1 MQRCRRWSFEK
12 LQRQPFSAALA
23 NVYFLSLACAKLFGR
38 ATASVKIL
46 TIRIIRGKVY
56 LPMPLHPL
64 LARELRQSKRL
75 QKFFDSLSESA
86 RQHIDHS
93 VREVKKEDTR
103 LRRAQHAAEYLME
116 AMEAELDPP
125 PLMKAAFRRNAQA
138 RQGWKLM
145 PQPLRRQYLIFI
157 FRGRYP
163 ETRALYI
170 ERTVLDAALY
180 ADRHTGNTT
189 NPDVET

>member
-1 MQRCRRWSFEK
+1 
-12 LQRQPFSAALA
+12 
-23 NVYFLSLACAKLFGR
+23 
-38 ATASVKIL
+38 
-46 TIRIIRGKVY
+46 
-56 LPMPLHPL
+56 PLHPL

-75 QKFFDSLSESA
+75 QKFFDSLPEST
-86 RQHIDHS
+86 RKYIDHS
-93 VREVKKEDTR
+93 IREVKKEDTR

-125 PLMKAAFRRNAQA
+125 PMMKAAFARNAKA

-170 ERTVLDAALY
+170 ERTILDAAEY
-180 ADRHTGNTT
+180 AGRHTGNTT
-189 NPDVET
+189 PL

>member
-1 MQRCRRWSFEK
+1 MH
-12 LQRQPFSAALA
+12 
-23 NVYFLSLACAKLFGR
+23 
-38 ATASVKIL
+38 
-46 TIRIIRGKVY
+46 RI
-56 LPMPLHPL
+56 HPA

-75 QKFFDSLSESA
+75 QKFFDSLPESS
-86 RQHIDHS
+86 RHQIDRE

-138 RQGWKLM
+138 RHGWELM

-170 ERTVLDAALY
+170 ERTVLDAAEY

>member
-1 MQRCRRWSFEK
+1 MPIHPT
-12 LQRQPFSAALA
+12 LALA
-23 NVYFLSLACAKLFGR
+23 
-38 ATASVKIL
+38 
-46 TIRIIRGKVY
+46 
-56 LPMPLHPL
+56 
-64 LARELRQSKRL
+64 LRQSKRL
-75 QKFFDSLSESA
+75 QKFFDSLPESM

-93 VREVKKEDTR
+93 VREVKKEYTR

-125 PLMKAAFRRNAQA
+125 PQIKAAFARNAQA